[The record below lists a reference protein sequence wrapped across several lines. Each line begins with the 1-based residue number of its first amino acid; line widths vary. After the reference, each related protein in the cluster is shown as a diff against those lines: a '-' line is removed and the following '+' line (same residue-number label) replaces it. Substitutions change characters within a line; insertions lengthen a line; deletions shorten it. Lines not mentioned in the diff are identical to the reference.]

1 MYNTFNSLVV
11 APLPD
16 GDWKKNK
23 DHIMYFL
30 ANIQIIIPVNQQ
42 IVIGNINIQ
51 FVTFIFFGRVRKN
64 IRLNI
69 LKIRNQSIQ

>member
-1 MYNTFNSLVV
+1 
-11 APLPD
+11 
-16 GDWKKNK
+16 
-23 DHIMYFL
+23 MYFL